1 MKYKMQLECRDKE
14 CRTVMVGHFLEGMN
28 CVKCGGPTIEKP
40 YRPYIPVEKQANQ
53 NKNSNSELTIQVSV
67 DTTEALEGIKEV
79 TEAAN
84 ECADALEKLEKAMSK
99 FKGKAESVE
108 VSFDIKTIAQSTIEQ
123 MADYIK
129 LQVNKLDIKRSNQY

>member
-14 CRTVMVGHFLEGMN
+14 CRTVMFGHFLEGMN

-40 YRPYIPVEKQANQ
+40 YSPVEKQVNQ
-53 NKNSNSELTIQVSV
+53 NKNSELTIQVSV

-84 ECADALEKLEKAMSK
+84 ECADALEKLEKVMNK
-99 FKGKAESVE
+99 FKGQSEASA
-108 VSFDIKTIAQSTIEQ
+108 VSFDIKSIAQSTIEQ
-123 MADYIK
+123 TADSIK
-129 LQVNKLDIKRSNQY
+129 LQANKLDIKRSNQF

>member
-14 CRTVMVGHFLEGMN
+14 CRTVMFGHFLEGMN

-40 YRPYIPVEKQANQ
+40 YSPVEKQVNQ
-53 NKNSNSELTIQVSV
+53 NKNSELTIQVSV

-84 ECADALEKLEKAMSK
+84 ECADTLDKLEKIMDKFTNRSDTAEIYCGGKLLSK
-99 FKGKAESVE
+99 STVNHTADSIQGRIMKGEELGGSE
-108 VSFDIKTIAQSTIEQ
+108 
-123 MADYIK
+123 
-129 LQVNKLDIKRSNQY
+129 R